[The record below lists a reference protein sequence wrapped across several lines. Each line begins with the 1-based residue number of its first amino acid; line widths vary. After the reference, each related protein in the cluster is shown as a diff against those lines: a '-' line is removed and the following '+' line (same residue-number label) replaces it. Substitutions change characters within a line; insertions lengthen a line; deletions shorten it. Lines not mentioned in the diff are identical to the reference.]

1 MIANID
7 ILLGKLQRGS
17 LAHELVTLLKVEP
30 RERWAEAL
38 DDFLKSRIT
47 QKVEGFAHAEDQTP
61 GD

>member
-47 QKVEGFAHAEDQTP
+47 QKVEGSAHAEDQTT

>member
-7 ILLGKLQRGS
+7 ILLGKLQQGG
-17 LAHELVTLLKVEP
+17 LAHELVTLLKAEP

-38 DDFLKSRIT
+38 DEFLKSRIT
-47 QKVEGFAHAEDQTP
+47 QKVEGSAHAENQAP